1 MFLFINYEDLG
12 KSTIPSTEN
21 TWLLKYDFHI
31 ILSLY
36 RMSVLLVVIAVT
48 LVISAAAANAVL
60 PAAFGH
66 HPQRGVQA
74 LPTIF
79 EDMEVTVRIDAAP
92 YPLEVGNV
100 DTVNLKI
107 RFFDIL
113 TDSTVE
119 KVTYRIEIWKA
130 EQLLARNLFYDDDGI
145 LYIEVRPD
153 GNCDVAEPSRCTSY
167 GGLEHPYVPAALYVR
182 GTECNDGNIDVCA
195 RPVITGPI
203 FDRGGLYDI
212 RIDVESATDPKILLP
227 EILSYHTF
235 VSVAQEHDF
244 LVHTAHM
251 GEVPVVIKTHYD
263 DVGNFAFDSSD
274 NSISFDMRF
283 DWDPAYIDLVQ
294 LVHQEVRVPA
304 SFAPFVP
311 GGDLTGYV
319 NGVELDQRGLIS
331 DPYSIDNTNILHFLI
346 TDKTLKKINDS
357 LGPDNHANKVMS
369 LKVVPSPENKYI
381 SSDFYL
387 VGLEGS
393 ERQVPTD
400 VSVSYDGTYGADQD
414 IPFEFAFFN
423 EDGTPIP
430 DIRYAYA
437 AYDESGQELTRGGY
451 DDTATPGIVAIEGVD
466 VQDIYIPSKG
476 PVRIDVLV
484 YGVGPDYD
492 QKYAGTGT
500 TILDIGSDLTIHMH
514 ESVLIPRWV
523 KDSSGW
529 WAYSAADDVT
539 FIQGIRLLIQNDI
552 IKVPHT
558 GVGITGQE
566 SGSGSDTV
574 PRWVKTGAGW
584 WADGAID
591 DATFIQSIQFLIRQ
605 GILIV

>member
-1 MFLFINYEDLG
+1 
-12 KSTIPSTEN
+12 
-21 TWLLKYDFHI
+21 
-31 ILSLY
+31 
-36 RMSVLLVVIAVT
+36 MSVLLAVIAVT
-48 LVISAAAANAVL
+48 LVISALAATP

-66 HPQRGVQA
+66 HPHKGVQA
-74 LPTIF
+74 PPIIF
-79 EDMEVTVRIDAAP
+79 EDMAVTVRIDTTP
-92 YPLEVGNV
+92 YPLEVGSIN
-100 DTVNLKI
+100 TVNLKI
-107 RFFDIL
+107 RFFDIW
-113 TDSTVE
+113 TGNTFEEV
-119 KVTYRIEIWKA
+119 VYRVEIWKA
-130 EQLLARNLFYDDDGI
+130 EQLLARNLFYDYDGI

-153 GNCDVAEPSRCTSY
+153 GDCDMAELWRCTSY
-167 GGLEHPYVPAALYVR
+167 EGSEHPVTAGALYVY
-182 GTECNDGNIDVCA
+182 GIECNDCNIDACT

-212 RIDVESATDPKILLP
+212 RIDVESVTDPKNLLP
-227 EILSYHTF
+227 ELLSYHTS

-244 LVHTAHM
+244 LIRTAHM

-283 DWDPAYIDLVQ
+283 DWDPAYVDSARP
-294 LVHQEVRVPA
+294 VHQEVRIPA
-304 SFAPFVP
+304 SFAPFAP

-319 NGVELDQRGLIS
+319 NGVELDQRGLLS
-331 DPYSIDNTNILHFLI
+331 DPYSTYGTNIIHFLI
-346 TDKTLKKINDS
+346 SDKALKEINDS

-387 VGLEGS
+387 VDLEGS
-393 ERQVPTD
+393 ELQIPTD

-414 IPFEFAFFN
+414 IPFEFAFFS

-430 DIRYAYA
+430 DIRYAYV
-437 AYDESGQELTRGGY
+437 AYDESGQELARGGY
-451 DDTATPGIVAIEGVD
+451 DDTAIPGIAAIEGVD
-466 VQDIYIPSKG
+466 VQDIYIPSQG
-476 PVRIDVLV
+476 LIRIDVLV

-500 TILDIGSDLTIHMH
+500 AILDIGSDLTAHVP
-514 ESVLIPRWV
+514 ETVLIPRWV

-539 FIQGIRLLIQNDI
+539 FIQGIRLLIQNGI
-552 IKVPHT
+552 IEIPYT
-558 GVGITGQE
+558 CAGSTGQE

-605 GILIV
+605 GILIVQ

>member
-1 MFLFINYEDLG
+1 
-12 KSTIPSTEN
+12 
-21 TWLLKYDFHI
+21 
-31 ILSLY
+31 
-36 RMSVLLVVIAVT
+36 MSVLLAVIAVA
-48 LVISAAAANAVL
+48 LVISAAAATT

-66 HPQRGVQA
+66 HPNRGVQA
-74 LPTIF
+74 PPIVF
-79 EDMEVTVRIDAAP
+79 EDMAVTVRIDTTP
-92 YPLEVGNV
+92 YPLEVGSVN
-100 DTVNLKI
+100 TVNLKI
-107 RFFDIL
+107 RFFDIW
-113 TDSTVE
+113 TDNTFEEV
-119 KVTYRIEIWKA
+119 VYRVEIWKA
-130 EQLLARNLFYDDDGI
+130 EQLLARNLFYDHDGI

-153 GNCDVAEPSRCTSY
+153 GDCDTAELWRCTSY
-167 GGLEHPYVPAALYVR
+167 EGSEHPVAVGALYVH
-182 GTECNDGNIDVCA
+182 GTECNDCNINACT

-227 EILSYHTF
+227 EILSYHTS

-244 LVHTAHM
+244 LARTAHM

-283 DWDPAYIDLVQ
+283 DWDPAYVDSARP
-294 LVHQEVRVPA
+294 VHQEVRVPA
-304 SFAPFVP
+304 SFAPFAP
-311 GGDLTGYV
+311 GGGFTGYV

-331 DPYSIDNTNILHFLI
+331 DPYSIYGTNIIHFLI
-346 TDKTLKKINDS
+346 STKALKEINYS
-357 LGPDNHANKVMS
+357 LGPDNHASKVMS

-387 VGLEGS
+387 VDLEGS
-393 ERQVPTD
+393 ERQIPTD

-423 EDGTPIP
+423 EDGTPIQ
-430 DIRYAYA
+430 DVRYAYV
-437 AYDESGQELTRGGY
+437 AYDESDQELTRGGY
-451 DDTATPGIVAIEGVD
+451 DDTATPGIAVIEGVD
-466 VQDIYIPSKG
+466 VQDIYIPFQG
-476 PVRIDVLV
+476 LIRIDVLV

-492 QKYAGTGT
+492 QKYAGNGT
-500 TILDIGSDLTIHMH
+500 AILDIGSDLTVHVP
-514 ESVLIPRWV
+514 ETVLIPRWV

-539 FIQGIRLLIQNDI
+539 FTQGIRLLIQNGI
-552 IKVPHT
+552 IEIPYT
-558 GVGITGQE
+558 CAGSTGQE

-574 PRWVKTGAGW
+574 PRWVKTVAGW

-591 DATFIQSIQFLIRQ
+591 DAAFIQSIQFLIRQ

>member
-1 MFLFINYEDLG
+1 M
-12 KSTIPSTEN
+12 
-21 TWLLKYDFHI
+21 LK
-31 ILSLY
+31 
-36 RMSVLLVVIAVT
+36 
-48 LVISAAAANAVL
+48 
-60 PAAFGH
+60 
-66 HPQRGVQA
+66 
-74 LPTIF
+74 
-79 EDMEVTVRIDAAP
+79 E
-92 YPLEVGNV
+92 
-100 DTVNLKI
+100 
-107 RFFDIL
+107 
-113 TDSTVE
+113 
-119 KVTYRIEIWKA
+119 
-130 EQLLARNLFYDDDGI
+130 
-145 LYIEVRPD
+145 
-153 GNCDVAEPSRCTSY
+153 
-167 GGLEHPYVPAALYVR
+167 
-182 GTECNDGNIDVCA
+182 
-195 RPVITGPI
+195 
-203 FDRGGLYDI
+203 
-212 RIDVESATDPKILLP
+212 
-227 EILSYHTF
+227 
-235 VSVAQEHDF
+235 
-244 LVHTAHM
+244 
-251 GEVPVVIKTHYD
+251 
-263 DVGNFAFDSSD
+263 
-274 NSISFDMRF
+274 
-283 DWDPAYIDLVQ
+283 
-294 LVHQEVRVPA
+294 
-304 SFAPFVP
+304 
-311 GGDLTGYV
+311 
-319 NGVELDQRGLIS
+319 
-331 DPYSIDNTNILHFLI
+331 
-346 TDKTLKKINDS
+346 INDS
-357 LGPDNHANKVMS
+357 LGPDNHADKVMS

-539 FIQGIRLLIQNDI
+539 FIQGIRLLIQNGI
-552 IKVPHT
+552 IEIPYT
-558 GVGITGQE
+558 CAGSTGQE

-591 DATFIQSIQFLIRQ
+591 DATFIQSIQFLIRH

>member
-1 MFLFINYEDLG
+1 
-12 KSTIPSTEN
+12 
-21 TWLLKYDFHI
+21 
-31 ILSLY
+31 
-36 RMSVLLVVIAVT
+36 MSGWFAVIAVT
-48 LVISAAAANAVL
+48 LVVSAVAATAL

-66 HPQRGVQA
+66 DGIIEGEYAP
-74 LPTIF
+74 PINF
-79 EDMEVTVRIDAAP
+79 ENMEVTVRIDTTP
-92 YPLEVGNV
+92 YPLEVGSIY
-100 DTVNLKI
+100 TVNLKI

-145 LYIEVRPD
+145 LYIEVLPD
-153 GNCDVAEPSRCTSY
+153 GDCDMAELWRCTSY
-167 GGLEHPYVPAALYVR
+167 EGSEHPVAAGALYVH
-182 GTECNDGNIDVCA
+182 GIECNDGNIDVCA
-195 RPVITGPI
+195 RPAITGPI
-203 FDRGGLYDI
+203 FDRGGLYDV
-212 RIDVESATDPKILLP
+212 RINVESATDPKIFLP
-227 EILSYHTF
+227 EILSYHTS
-235 VSVAQEHDF
+235 VSVAQKHDF
-244 LVHTAHM
+244 LIRTAHM

-283 DWDPAYIDLVQ
+283 DWDPAYIDSVR
-294 LVHQEVRVPA
+294 LVHQEVRIPA

-331 DPYSIDNTNILHFLI
+331 DPYSIYGTNILHFLI
-346 TDKTLKKINDS
+346 SNKVLKEINDS
-357 LGPDNHANKVMS
+357 LGPDNHADKVMS

-381 SSDFYL
+381 SDDFYL
-387 VGLEGS
+387 VDLEGS

-400 VSVSYDGTYGADQD
+400 VSVSYDGTYDADQY

-423 EDGTPIP
+423 EDGAPIP
-430 DIRYAYA
+430 DVRYAYVV
-437 AYDESGQELTRGGY
+437 YGESGQELARGGY
-451 DDTATPGIVAIEGVD
+451 DDTATPGIAVPEGLD
-466 VQDIYIPSKG
+466 VQDIYIPSQG
-476 PVRIDVLV
+476 LIIIYVLV

-492 QKYAGTGT
+492 QKHAGHGT
-500 TILDIGSDLTIHMH
+500 AILDIGSDLTVHVP
-514 ESVLIPRWV
+514 ETVLIPRWI

-529 WAYSAADDVT
+529 WAYGAADDVT
-539 FIQGIRLLIQNDI
+539 FIQGIHLLIQNGI
-552 IKVPHT
+552 IEVSHT
-558 GVGITGQE
+558 GAGSTGQE

-591 DATFIQSIQFLIRQ
+591 DATFIQSIQFLIRH

>member
-1 MFLFINYEDLG
+1 MSSEGGTTFH
-12 KSTIPSTEN
+12 IPQSTEN

>member
-1 MFLFINYEDLG
+1 
-12 KSTIPSTEN
+12 
-21 TWLLKYDFHI
+21 
-31 ILSLY
+31 
-36 RMSVLLVVIAVT
+36 MSVLLAVIAVT
-48 LVISAAAANAVL
+48 LVISALAATP

-66 HPQRGVQA
+66 HPHKGVQA
-74 LPTIF
+74 PPIIF
-79 EDMEVTVRIDAAP
+79 EDMAVTVRIDTTP
-92 YPLEVGNV
+92 YPLEVGSIN
-100 DTVNLKI
+100 TVNLKI
-107 RFFDIL
+107 RFFDIW
-113 TDSTVE
+113 TGNTFEEV
-119 KVTYRIEIWKA
+119 VYRVEIWKA
-130 EQLLARNLFYDDDGI
+130 EQLLARNLFYDYDGI

-153 GNCDVAEPSRCTSY
+153 GDCDMAELWRCTSY
-167 GGLEHPYVPAALYVR
+167 EGSEHPVAAGALYVH
-182 GTECNDGNIDVCA
+182 GIECNDCNIDACT

-212 RIDVESATDPKILLP
+212 RIDVESVTDPKNLLP
-227 EILSYHTF
+227 EILSYRTS

-244 LVHTAHM
+244 LIRTAHM
-251 GEVPVVIKTHYD
+251 GEVPAVIKTHYD

-283 DWDPAYIDLVQ
+283 DWDPAYIDSARQ
-294 LVHQEVRVPA
+294 VHQEVRVPA
-304 SFAPFVP
+304 SFAPFAP

-319 NGVELDQRGLIS
+319 NGVELDQRGLLS
-331 DPYSIDNTNILHFLI
+331 DPYSTYGTNIIHFLI
-346 TDKTLKKINDS
+346 SDKALKEINDS

-393 ERQVPTD
+393 ELQVPTD

-414 IPFEFAFFN
+414 IPFEFAFFS
-423 EDGTPIP
+423 EDGTPIQ
-430 DIRYAYA
+430 DIRYAYV
-437 AYDESGQELTRGGY
+437 AYDESDQELARGGY
-451 DDTATPGIVAIEGVD
+451 DDTATPGIAAIEGVD
-466 VQDIYIPSKG
+466 VQDIYIPSQG
-476 PVRIDVLV
+476 LIRIDVLV

-492 QKYAGTGT
+492 QKYAGAGT
-500 TILDIGSDLTIHMH
+500 AILDIGSDLTAHVP
-514 ESVLIPRWV
+514 ETVLIPRWV

-539 FIQGIRLLIQNDI
+539 FIQGIRLLIQNGI
-552 IKVPHT
+552 IEIPYT
-558 GVGITGQE
+558 CAGSTGQE

-605 GILIV
+605 GILIVQ

>member
-1 MFLFINYEDLG
+1 MFLFINYEDLR

-79 EDMEVTVRIDAAP
+79 EDMEVTVRIDPTP

-130 EQLLARNLFYDDDGI
+130 EQLLARSLFYDDDGI

-153 GNCDVAEPSRCTSY
+153 GDCDVAEPWRCTSY
-167 GGLEHPYVPAALYVR
+167 EGSEHPIVPGALYVR
-182 GTECNDGNIDVCA
+182 GIECNDGNIDVCA
-195 RPVITGPI
+195 RPAITGPI

-212 RIDVESATDPKILLP
+212 RINVESATDPKILLP

-283 DWDPAYIDLVQ
+283 DWDPAYIDSVR

-400 VSVSYDGTYGADQD
+400 VSVSYDGTYGTDQD

>member
-12 KSTIPSTEN
+12 KSTILSTEN

-574 PRWVKTGAGW
+574 PRWVKIGAGW

>member
-92 YPLEVGNV
+92 YPLEVRNV